1 MRHRNSDCKKL
12 VYDICQVQMS
22 FIFKGLLLGPS
33 IMTQISELKNCFKML
48 DGDISKYDLRFITL
62 TFADS
67 DVPPRLNQINQ
78 IP

>member
-1 MRHRNSDCKKL
+1 
-12 VYDICQVQMS
+12 MS

-62 TFADS
+62 TFAEF
-67 DVPPRLNQINQ
+67 DVPPRFNQINQ